1 MKKIFAAVLFALCAT
16 VPAFAS
22 MNSDFHDNFRLGAL
36 ADYNRDV
43 ATMMGLADFHTGRG
57 VTFPGFDVGVSV
69 AAVKTAS
76 DNFSS
81 EDYLYAPFITA
92 ETQLPLFN
100 LGIALRGTKYDGF
113 QSLGGGVKWHGSLA
127 FVNLSAGAFYD
138 RYGTEYYDGD
148 HYSASASASVNILF
162 LTPYVGIGYDYSE
175 MKVKD
180 MSVYSGEKA
189 DDGLVRYTA
198 GVNFHP
204 LPLFYVYG
212 AYTYTKYSHGF
223 QGGIGLNF

>member
-92 ETQLPLFN
+92 ETQL
-100 LGIALRGTKYDGF
+100 
-113 QSLGGGVKWHGSLA
+113 
-127 FVNLSAGAFYD
+127 
-138 RYGTEYYDGD
+138 
-148 HYSASASASVNILF
+148 
-162 LTPYVGIGYDYSE
+162 
-175 MKVKD
+175 
-180 MSVYSGEKA
+180 SGHCA
-189 DDGLVRYTA
+189 AR
-198 GVNFHP
+198 H
-204 LPLFYVYG
+204 
-212 AYTYTKYSHGF
+212 
-223 QGGIGLNF
+223 QI